1 MHDTSSYDPKRKQ
14 FLWGMVL
21 TWTLAIPLILVISNA
36 FKGISEQHATGLGAI
51 AGSLA
56 EAYVTLG
63 LILAF
68 VLPVCAIVLLV
79 RSFDGGH
86 RMRALFSILS
96 MCWSALTLVL
106 AGLFAWWSLIY
117 SPHTAVSPR

>member
-1 MHDTSSYDPKRKQ
+1 MHNASSYDPKRKR

-21 TWTLAIPLILVISNA
+21 TWTLAIPLVFAIPNA
-36 FKGISEQHATGLGAI
+36 VKGISEQHATGLGAI

-56 EAYVTLG
+56 EAYVTFG

-68 VLPVCAIVLLV
+68 VLPVWAIVLLV

-86 RMRALFSILS
+86 RMRALFRFS

-106 AGLFAWWSLIY
+106 ASLFAWWSLIY
-117 SPHTAVSPR
+117 SPHTTVGPR